1 MRSADLQEKGRK
13 RGYFSKCQ
21 RRLAALAFSKKASLL
36 SLLLLFS
43 CYLGA
48 QQPPMDAYRS
58 VAEQYVKLVLAVGQH
73 DADYVDAFY
82 GPAEWRKEA
91 EAAKK
96 PLADIDTAAA
106 ATESALAAITFKPDP
121 RDAEMWN
128 LRKHYL
134 TRQLASLRS
143 RVAMLQ
149 GRKMTFDEESQALY
163 DAVAP
168 VKAEAEFAAIVKQLE
183 AKLPGDGPLIERYD
197 RFKQDFI
204 IPKNRLDRVFQEAIR
219 GCRSRMPS
227 VALPLQERF
236 TVEYVTNKS
245 WSGYNWYQG
254 DFKSLIQVNTDLPVY
269 IDRAVDLA
277 CHEGYPGHHVYNVLL
292 EKNLVKDR
300 GWIEYTVY
308 PLFSP
313 QSLIAEGTANYGIEM
328 AFSLPDR
335 LAFEREILFPIAG
348 LNVNR
353 VAEYYT
359 VLDLVDRLSYAGNE
373 AARNYL
379 DGKIDREAAI
389 AWLEKYAMY
398 TKPRAEQRL
407 KFIEQYRSYVINY
420 NLGKDLVR
428 AYVERRMGRDKT
440 PTRRWIEF
448 MGLLSSPR
456 LPSGLK

>member
-1 MRSADLQEKGRK
+1 MKTHP
-13 RGYFSKCQ
+13 
-21 RRLAALAFSKKASLL
+21 L
-36 SLLLLFS
+36 SLLMVS
-43 CYLGA
+43 VAGVAVIAA
-48 QQPPMDAYRS
+48 QQTPPPDPYKA

-82 GPAEWRKEA
+82 GPAEWRQQA
-91 EAAKK
+91 AAAKK
-96 PLADIDTAAA
+96 PLTTIDTEAAA
-106 ATESALAAITFKPDP
+106 AIATLNANPYKPAP
-121 RDAEMWN
+121 QEAEMWD

-134 TRQLASLRS
+134 ARQLESLRS

-168 VKAEAEFAAIVKQLE
+168 VIPESEFEAVIKQLD
-183 AKLPGDGPLIERYD
+183 AKLEGEGSLIERYD
-197 RFKQDFI
+197 RFKQAFV
-204 IPKNRLDRVFQEAIR
+204 IPKNRVDRVFQEAIR
-219 GCRSRMPS
+219 ACRGRTPGLG
-227 VALPLQERF
+227 LPLKERF
-236 TVEYVTNKS
+236 SVEYVTNKS

-254 DFKSLIQVNTDLPVY
+254 DFKSLIQVNTDLPIY

-277 CHEGYPGHHVYNVLL
+277 CHEGYPGHHVYNALL

-313 QSLIAEGTANYGIEM
+313 QSLIAEGTANYGIEV
-328 AFSLPDR
+328 AFTPADR
-335 LAFEREILFPIAG
+335 LRFEGDVLFPIAG
-348 LNVNR
+348 LDPAR
-353 VAEYYT
+353 VSEYYT
-359 VLDLVDRLSYAGNE
+359 VLGLVDRLSYAGNE
-373 AARNYL
+373 AARRYL
-379 DGKIDREAAI
+379 DGKIDRAAAI

-398 TKPRAEQRL
+398 TGPRAEQRL

-440 PTRRWIEF
+440 PGRRWREF
-448 MGLLSSPR
+448 VTLISSPR